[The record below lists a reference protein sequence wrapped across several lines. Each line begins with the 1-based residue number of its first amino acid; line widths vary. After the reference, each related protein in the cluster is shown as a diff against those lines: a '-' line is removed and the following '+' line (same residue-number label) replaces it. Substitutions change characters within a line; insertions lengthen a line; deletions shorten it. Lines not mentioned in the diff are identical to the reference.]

1 MFQLVD
7 VRFTII
13 SEVLIMFV
21 VPIETMFCDTASAD
35 GEVYF
40 YKDYLEWVKR
50 GSGATTIKI
59 FYEAIS
65 DVKVIPSFK
74 KQVIIYTK
82 GGKQQSFYLYKA
94 NTFVA
99 TLHRIMEERENSNV
113 VEAEVKPKD
122 DDLSKL
128 ERLAKLHESGALTDE
143 EFAKAKAKILG

>member
-1 MFQLVD
+1 MFKA
-7 VRFTII
+7 
-13 SEVLIMFV
+13 
-21 VPIETMFCDTASAD
+21 PIDTMICDTPSGD

-40 YKDYLEWVKR
+40 YDEYLEWVNR
-50 GSGATTIKI
+50 SNGGTIKI
-59 FYEAIS
+59 FYESIS
-65 DVKVIPSFK
+65 DVKVIPSLK
-74 KQVIIYTK
+74 KQVVIYTK
-82 GGKQQSFYLYKA
+82 GGKQQSFFLYKA

-113 VEAEVKPKD
+113 VEAEVEPKD